1 MFEQQAL
8 EGHGASLLDY
18 AYFGY
23 ANMAYKRERRQNSPL
38 P

>member
-18 AYFGY
+18 ACFCLCKYG
-23 ANMAYKRERRQNSPL
+23 L
-38 P
+38 